1 MADDLEADVGDETDA
16 RRPLAL
22 AEKFNSDLRGRFFGS
37 PLYRFDSIGQSIRV
51 DIYAYATTRTDHLLV
66 HF

>member
-16 RRPLAL
+16 RRPLVL
-22 AEKFNSDLRGRFFGS
+22 AENFNSDLRGRFFGS
-37 PLYRFDSIGQSIRV
+37 PLYLFDSIGQSIRV
-51 DIYAYATTRTDHLLV
+51 DIYAYATTRTDHVPL